1 MMMIVCLVAVG
12 IPCLGQEGLRI
23 LPKIHPELVPKQ
35 RYGSMVDDLSNPE
48 MFVVQNGAD
57 VYPAYIVHF
66 S

>member
-1 MMMIVCLVAVG
+1 M
-12 IPCLGQEGLRI
+12 RI